1 MITNVKSIIPVETI
15 FPNNLYTISPVNN
28 ALNLVVAGI
37 DRLIEITP
45 GIYNITD
52 LLIALNASGVIFNI
66 SFSYDPKTLKITITD
81 TTSTPF
87 LINQT
92 STIASI
98 LGFTS

>member
-1 MITNVKSIIPVETI
+1 MITNVRYIIPVETI

-28 ALNLVVAGI
+28 ALYLIVAGI
-37 DRLIEITP
+37 ERLIEITP

-66 SFSYDPKTLKITITD
+66 SFGYDPKTLKITITD

-87 LINQT
+87 LIE
-92 STIASI
+92 
-98 LGFTS
+98 